1 VIYARDV
8 ERTAAFYRTFG
19 FEEHFRLPA
28 AGQAGYIG
36 LRRGFHELA
45 VATTDSPEQLVGIE
59 VGSGPRF
66 EIFVYVDD
74 VDRAVAAVRAGDGR
88 VLKEADDMFWGERVA
103 WVADPEGN
111 PVALARA
118 IEIDRPSP
126 G

>member
-8 ERTAAFYRTFG
+8 ERTAAFYLTFG

-28 AGQAGYIG
+28 EGQAGYIG
-36 LRRGFHELA
+36 LRRGLHELA
-45 VATTDSPEQLVGIE
+45 VTTIESPEQLVGIE

-66 EIFVYVDD
+66 EIFIYVDD
-74 VDRAVAAVRAGDGR
+74 VDRAVETVRAGGGR

-111 PVALARA
+111 PVALARR
-118 IEIDRPSP
+118 IEVDQPP